1 MEIPDQK
8 TIELRKALK
17 DGDQT
22 VAEVNLREPTVRE
35 LEKFQKDIEKHGPIN
50 AMSLMISTI
59 SGLPKPTIDHMGA
72 RDFKD
77 CQNYLASFLEY
88 GEAQDSR
95 ETGAAN

>member
-1 MEIPDQK
+1 MEIPDEK
-8 TIELRKALK
+8 SIVLRKAIK
-17 DGDQT
+17 EVDQT

-50 AMSLMISTI
+50 AMSLLVATI
-59 SGLPKPTIDHMGA
+59 SGLQKPTIDQMGA

-88 GEAQDSR
+88 GEAPDSP
-95 ETGAAN
+95 ETGEVN